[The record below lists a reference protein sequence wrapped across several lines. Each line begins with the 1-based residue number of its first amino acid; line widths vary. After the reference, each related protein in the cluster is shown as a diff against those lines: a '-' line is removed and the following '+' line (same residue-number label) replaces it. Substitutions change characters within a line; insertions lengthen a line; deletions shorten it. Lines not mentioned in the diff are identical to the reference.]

1 MSKIKLFKTIRAK
14 PISYDNTKKRNLN
27 DIEYIVI
34 HYTGN
39 KKSDNATSN
48 ANYFKNYN
56 TRQAGAHF
64 FISRDGEI
72 VRSIPMSRTAWAVGG
87 VKLNNDGGKYYG
99 KCTNYNSISIEF
111 CDCVDKDFS
120 QEQIESAKNLI
131 KYIRKY
137 CKNIKHIIRHYD
149 VTGKLCPIRYIN
161 NSKWSDLRKKLT

>member
-1 MSKIKLFKTIRAK
+1 MKLYKTIRAK
-14 PISYDNTKKRNLN
+14 PVSYDHFHKRNLN

-39 KKSDNATSN
+39 SNDTATSN

-72 VRSIPMSRTAWAVGG
+72 VRTIPITRTAWAVGG
-87 VKLNNDGGKYYG
+87 NKLNTEGGKYFG

-111 CDCVDKDFS
+111 CDSVGKDFS

-131 KYIRKY
+131 KYIKSK
-137 CKNIKHIIRHYD
+137 CKNIKHIIRHFD
-149 VTGKLCPIRYIN
+149 VTGKLCPARYIDN
-161 NSKWSDLRKKLT
+161 NKWIELRKKLT

>member
-1 MSKIKLFKTIRAK
+1 MIKIKLFKTIRAK
-14 PISYDNTKKRNLN
+14 PISYDNSHKRNLN

-39 KKSDNATSN
+39 SNDTATSN
-48 ANYFKNYN
+48 ANFFKNYN

-64 FISRDGEI
+64 FISRNGEI
-72 VRSIPMSRTAWAVGG
+72 VRTIPMTRTAWAVGG
-87 VKLNNDGGKYYG
+87 IKLNNSGGKYYG

-111 CDCVDKDFS
+111 CDIVDKDLS

-131 KYIRKY
+131 KYIRKN

-149 VTGKLCPIRYIN
+149 VTGKICPERYID
-161 NSKWSDLRKKLT
+161 STKWNELRKKLT